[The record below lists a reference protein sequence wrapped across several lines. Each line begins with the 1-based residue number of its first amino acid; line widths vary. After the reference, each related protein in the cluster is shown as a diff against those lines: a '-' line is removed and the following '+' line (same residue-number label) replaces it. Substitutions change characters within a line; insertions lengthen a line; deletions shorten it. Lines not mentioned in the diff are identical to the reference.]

1 MPSTLNS
8 PPSTTAW
15 YAVHAKPRQETTALL
30 SLQREKVETFFP
42 RLRRKRTIRRV
53 RKWVTGPLFP
63 GYFFARFDPA
73 QDGRLV
79 RYANGVINVVSFG
92 GHPAV
97 VEPALIAAIRDH
109 CDCVSTRNLQPA
121 TLNSQLST
129 ILPDTVT
136 IQPQALRPGDV
147 VEIQTGPFR
156 GMQGVF
162 EREMSGQERVVIL
175 LEVLAKT
182 TRVQVSREQLEKVA
196 S

>member
-1 MPSTLNS
+1 MN
-8 PPSTTAW
+8 W
-15 YAVHAKPRQETTALL
+15 YAVHAKPRHEAVAVL
-30 SLQREKVETFFP
+30 SLQREQVETFFP
-42 RLRRKRTIRRV
+42 QLRQKRTIRRV

-63 GYFFARFDPA
+63 GYFFARFDA
-73 QDGRLV
+73 TRDGRLV

-92 GHPAV
+92 GNPAV
-97 VEPALIAAIRDH
+97 VDPAIIDGIRSY
-109 CDCVSTRNLQPA
+109 C
-121 TLNSQLST
+121 QLST
-129 ILPDTVT
+129 PNPQHSTALADTVT
-136 IQPQALRPGDV
+136 IQPLALRPGDV

-156 GMQGVF
+156 GLQGVF

>member
-1 MPSTLNS
+1 M
-8 PPSTTAW
+8 
-15 YAVHAKPRQETTALL
+15 HAKPRQEAVALL

-63 GYFFARFDPA
+63 GYFFARFDPT

-92 GHPAV
+92 GQPAV
-97 VEPALIAAIRDH
+97 VDDAIITAIKEHAPTDI
-109 CDCVSTRNLQPA
+109 VTVPPSPLQP
-121 TLNSQLST
+121 
-129 ILPDTVT
+129 
-136 IQPQALRPGDV
+136 GDQ

-156 GMQGVF
+156 GFQGIF